1 MSKRWRLQRFTCVM
15 YDGADYDL
23 LTPRKQGKLYEPKS
37 IQLLTLG
44 KRNGR
49 KIGKFIRKENRTQNT
64 GLTNIPS

>member
-1 MSKRWRLQRFTCVM
+1 M

-23 LTPRKQGKLYEPKS
+23 LNPRKKGQLYEPKT
-37 IQLLTLG
+37 ILLLTLG

-49 KIGKFIRKENRTQNT
+49 KIGKFMKKENRTQNT